1 MDAKEILF
9 TKGTKI
15 FGDIAHGAGGGAE
28 AMSKI
33 KAMPSAGMVMVILSP
48 LSAAVA
54 AGISE
59 APTTL

>member
-1 MDAKEILF
+1 MDPEVVP
-9 TKGTKI
+9 
-15 FGDIAHGAGGGAE
+15 E
-28 AMSKI
+28 AMSEI

-48 LSAAVA
+48 LSEAVA